1 MIKQQIFPI
10 ETDFNWYDVNG
21 LNEADSR
28 RLQTE
33 FYFTPE
39 IISYVSDRHERPH
52 YDYDQYTD
60 THLLVYDVPVW
71 PTTTIKHF
79 TSRPITF
86 CYRTRTSFLFIRL
99 RPAMFLTSSMI
110 PRFCAG
116 SHTPRM

>member
-86 CYRTRTSFLFIRL
+86 LL
-99 RPAMFLTSSMI
+99 Q
-110 PRFCAG
+110 
-116 SHTPRM
+116 